1 LTVELAIAYVSI
13 LAMALLP
20 IYLGAHLSLQQKS
33 TETLTWE
40 SAWAFPFIGSAVLFG
55 LYILFKVF
63 SKEYINLLM
72 TAYFVLFGIAAL
84 TASISQLLDI
94 ILPYSKKNRT
104 VITLSCFWQEVPTSQ
119 SFTVSEVISFILA
132 MLLGVWYFTTKHWI
146 ANNLFGLSF
155 CIQAISLFSM
165 GSYQI
170 GCLLLVGLFFYD
182 IFWVFGTDV
191 MVTVAKSFDAPV
203 KLLFPR
209 NIFADQ
215 FQFSMLGLGDI
226 VIPGFFIAL
235 LLRFDLKNSETRN
248 DKVISKPFFNA
259 TFIGYTLGLVT
270 TFVVMHTFQAAQ
282 PALLY
287 LVPFCIVVSALTG
300 VVRGEFRALWQY
312 SEEEKPAE
320 GTDQG
325 NSSEDSKTTNSSDSA
340 EKNEN
345 SNEKQDDGDKSKKGK
360 KTK

>member
-1 LTVELAIAYVSI
+1 MLAWIALTCFTG
-13 LAMALLP
+13 LP
-20 IYLGAHLSLQQKS
+20 A
-33 TETLTWE
+33 
-40 SAWAFPFIGSAVLFG
+40 ANF
-55 LYILFKVF
+55 
-63 SKEYINLLM
+63 
-72 TAYFVLFGIAAL
+72 IAAL
-84 TASISQLLDI
+84 TASIAQLLDV
-94 ILPYSKKNRT
+94 ILPYSKKNRPA
-104 VITLSCFWQEVPTSQ
+104 ITLSCFWQEVPTSQ

-132 MLLGVWYFTTKHWI
+132 ILLGVWYFTTKHWI

-235 LLRFDLKNSETRN
+235 LLRFDFKNFETRK
-248 DKVISKPFFNA
+248 DKVFSKPFFYA
-259 TFIGYTLGLVT
+259 TFIGYTLGLVS

-287 LVPFCIVVSALTG
+287 LVPFCIIVSALTG
-300 VVRGEFRALWQY
+300 VVRGEFRALWRY

-320 GTDQG
+320 AEVIEKKDQG
-325 NSSEDSKTTNSSDSA
+325 DSDDSTNSSDSSA
-340 EKNEN
+340 GNNEN
-345 SNEKQDDGDKSKKGK
+345 SDEKKDDRDKPKGKGKGK